1 MNHRVLALAILA
13 ISATLVACGAQAP
26 VGGDEA
32 GGVQGAAGREQ
43 ALGGMA
49 SLTAPIS
56 PAPPTAGAGLAMKA
70 VCIGNTGAGGNCTVP
85 GGAPLNTVA
94 LAVAALNKPAPTNVP
109 PTAGQVISFVP
120 ATQVD
125 WTDAQGPAVGL
136 FSVDNDL
143 RGLFGAETYQT
154 PFSYAGY
161 VLIPASASATTKS
174 FAVGSDDGFAMLIS
188 NGAQIFK
195 YANDGPRTFVTGGNA
210 TAISGTAP
218 ANVPVLQVT
227 FPANASAALYPI
239 ELVFYEQQ
247 GQEGVELSWADGAKT
262 TTPAA
267 GALNGFALVPTASL
281 YAPDIRASL
290 FAINTDAAAG
300 PVTAGTHLTYTTQ
313 ISNRGAI
320 PSGALTYT
328 MVFPTTLNY
337 VANNSGC
344 TATTTAGITTLN
356 CNVAAIA
363 VGSAT
368 TITFTT
374 TLGNGV
380 APGGDA
386 GTSIID
392 LQGVVWGAATSTDLT
407 AQMGDT
413 AQIYVLTDDP
423 GAQAPLSTTDTGN
436 APSSFAGTTGLV
448 DDDATRI
455 TAGAALTQP
464 PAITAPTSPASSL
477 ARIVVSGTSTF
488 TAGQLVQVAVTG
500 GPNNS
505 ITKSCTATVTSGGA
519 WACTSTTYPDGSYIA
534 VAAVVNGA
542 GQTGQSSTPYSFV
555 VSPPPTPLLTTPAS
569 GAVVRNSQVFLA
581 GTSTAPAGTSMLV
594 TVTDSTN
601 TQHTCTASVESDGSW
616 VCAETL
622 PDGGYSWTASI
633 PELAGTK
640 GPSAAA
646 QTFTVNSSGLPAP
659 TIAQT
664 SPSPTPQKQPP
675 LSGTVNASDAGVGY
689 KLVVYDGNTIVC
701 TIPSVATTWSC
712 TPTALPD
719 GQHVLA
725 AVVFDG
731 AGNSSPASNP
741 DAFIVDSRA
750 PAAPALAQV
759 ATPTTATK
767 PVISG
772 TGEPG
777 DNVTVT
783 SSAPGTAT
791 ICTAIVSSNGSWSC
805 QPTSNLNNTTYT
817 VTAKQTDAAGNVSPA
832 SPSMTFTVD
841 NTAPNKPTIAQ
852 PASPTKSNTPILTG
866 TADAGTTLTVRDQTG
881 RVVCTVASVPANGNW
896 TCNSL
901 ALPDGS
907 DTLTATSTGAA
918 GNATASNPVAVV
930 VDTIAPAA
938 PVLAQNASPTA
949 NTTPTFS
956 GTGESGTTVTVTV
969 TGGSLNG
976 SVVCVT
982 AVVNGVFSC
991 GSTVSLPGA
1000 PQAYV
1005 ATASAKDSAGNL
1017 SPASN
1022 NDPFTVDTRVPVAPA
1037 INPLPTLPGGNPNT
1051 TDQSQPK
1058 FTGTGTPGDLV
1069 SVEVQPG
1076 GAILC
1081 SAIVQMDGTWSCVTQ
1096 ASAAINGNPATQVT
1110 VAAVQESPAGV
1121 FGANSPQYT
1130 FTVATG
1136 IPTTPTINLL
1146 PANSNTAT
1154 PTISGSA
1161 DAGSDLTV
1169 RDESGRVICVV
1180 NPVPSTG
1187 TWSCTPQVP
1196 LHEGQN
1202 TLTATSVGPSGLT
1215 STPSS
1220 TVTTS
1225 VDTLAPQPPV
1235 IAQTKSPTSNTT
1247 PTFTGTAEPG
1257 STVKIYDGSNPT
1269 PIATCMAASDG
1280 SYSCVTNAAT
1290 PLTGA
1295 PSTHSVQ
1302 ATATDAAGN
1311 VSELSNLD
1319 SLVVDTTKPGAPT
1332 LNPLPTPTGAT
1343 AGNTNVTQPTFTG
1356 TGTPGDTVTVSS
1368 TSPTAQTLCT
1378 AVVKNDGTYSCQST
1392 QTLSGD
1398 PATQYTFTASQ
1409 TSPAGVPSAPS
1420 APVSETI
1427 STATPNTPTLT
1438 VPAHPVNTQD
1448 VPLSGAGTA
1457 GDTIAVLDPTGQIV
1471 CTATVKADGTWTCT
1485 TTALPEG
1492 TTKLTAVDVSKSG
1505 VPSAPS
1511 APGSV
1516 TVITYGPLAP
1526 TLAQTAS
1533 PTNNSKPTFSGKA
1546 QPGSSVVVSEGSLV
1560 LCTTT
1565 ADASGNYSCKSGTML
1580 ADGFNQVTATAT
1592 DSAGNVSASS
1602 NTDSFIVDTSTPAA
1616 PVISVGPAQNGGQP
1630 GVTTNPYPVI
1640 SGTGTPGDTV
1650 SVTSNGTTL
1659 CTALVNPDG
1668 TWSCASTVSLPGNP
1682 STTYPLSATQTSPAG
1697 NTSGPGTG
1705 SIIVDTTATAV
1716 PTLDQPTSPTRN
1728 REPALTGTGVPGDK
1742 IQVYS
1747 GTTVLCIATV
1757 TATGSWTCS
1766 PSMELADGSYLL
1778 VAVQTGPAGTTSGSS
1793 TTRDLVVN
1801 GSSLPAPT
1809 FDQPTSP
1816 TANNEPSLSGT
1827 AEAGAT
1833 VTVTDLTTGALIC
1846 TAIANNAGIWTCQ
1859 PATPLSSG
1867 THTFTA
1873 TATDSLGNTSP
1884 ASAPRTVVVASPG
1897 DAPDVAITAPADAS
1911 QLTTSR
1917 PQITGTSTP
1926 GSTVAVT
1933 IDGVTYQAQTSAGGT
1948 WVFTPTAD
1956 LGAGTHTVS
1965 AMATNPLGMHSP
1977 VATTRFLVYATYLA
1991 RGGCASGGVPSPV
2004 LALLALLALIR
2015 FRRRSTAAPVSLLQ
2029 GMKTAALAAIVGIA
2043 TISSAARAQSSF
2055 NLETFRPAAGGDGY
2069 AGVEGARPANDDDK
2083 VGKIDVKLWLD
2094 GTNKPLTVILTD
2106 GSKHALVRQRY
2117 DGWISAQFHLNGPL
2131 SLSAQIPMLF
2141 AQHGDLSYLPPAAR
2155 GPSSFGAS
2163 IGDVRITPRLSIFRQ
2178 ESVGVDLA
2186 AQASLELPTGQTDS
2200 LSSDGRV
2207 NGEFLGSIGHRI
2219 YLAGPDSIEILGNV
2233 YARLRPPREILDV
2246 KVGST
2251 AGLRAAIG
2259 YYFGADKRIVPQ
2271 RVFGELDAQS
2281 YLRAGFTSG
2290 SAPAEWRVGATWCVT
2305 RLGFTIDAA
2314 VGTGIGNG
2322 VGAPSA
2328 RGLIGLGYSPGSC
2341 RLTDRDGDGVP
2352 DRDDKCVNTPGVPE
2366 QQGCPALADRDH
2378 DGVPDTEDACP
2389 DEAGLKENR
2398 GCPANHDRD
2407 GDGVPDMIDRCP
2419 EVPGPRSNSGCP
2431 EVQQPLV
2438 CAPTEPIKPA
2448 ELPLAPLVEAPVL
2461 PPPLPP
2467 DRDHDGVPDDVDN
2480 CPDEAGPADNHGCPA
2495 AQKQLVVIN
2504 GAKIDILEKV
2514 FFATNK
2520 SVIDPRSFDLLN
2532 QVARVLNGHPDLV
2545 KIEVQGHTDNVGDAK
2560 KNLRLSQDRAEAVVQ
2575 YLVGNKVKF
2584 DRLKGKGYGSTQP
2597 VVANTSKAAREKNR
2611 RVEFHVIET
2620 KAHSIEAEVKPAAP

>member
-1 MNHRVLALAILA
+1 MNRRLIALASLAL
-13 ISATLVACGAQAP
+13 SATLVACGAQALA
-26 VGGDEA
+26 GGDEA
-32 GGVQGAAGREQ
+32 GGVEGAAGREQ

-56 PAPPTAGAGLAMKA
+56 PAPATAGAGLAMKA
-70 VCIGNTGAGGNCTVP
+70 VCIGNTGAGGTCTVP
-85 GGAPLNTVA
+85 GGNSLNTVA

-109 PTAGQVISFVP
+109 ATAAQVISFVP

-125 WTDAQGPAVGL
+125 WTDAQGGANGI

-143 RGLFGAETYQT
+143 RGLFGAETYQI
-154 PFSYAGY
+154 PYSYAGY
-161 VLIPASASATTKS
+161 VLIPASATATTKS

-188 NGAQIFK
+188 NGTQIFK
-195 YANDGPRTFVTGGNA
+195 YANDGPRGFATGG
-210 TAISGTAP
+210 TPSAINGAAP
-218 ANVPVLQVT
+218 PAGSTLQVT
-227 FPANASAALYPI
+227 FPINANAALYPI
-239 ELVFYEQQ
+239 ELVFYEQL
-247 GQEGVELSWADGAKT
+247 GQEGVELSWADGAKAT
-262 TTPAA
+262 APLS
-267 GALNGFALVPTASL
+267 GALNGFALIPTANL

-290 FAINTDAAAG
+290 YATNTDAAAG
-300 PVTAGTHLTYTTQ
+300 PVAAGTHLTYTTQ
-313 ISNRGAI
+313 ISNRGSI

-328 MVFPTTLNY
+328 VVFPTTLNY
-337 VANNSGC
+337 VANTSGC
-344 TATTTAGITTLN
+344 TSTATGGITTLT
-356 CNVAAIA
+356 CSIAAIA
-363 VGSAT
+363 AGGTT

-374 TLGNGV
+374 TVANGV
-380 APGGDA
+380 ASGGDA
-386 GTSIID
+386 GTSILD
-392 LQGVVWGAATSTDLT
+392 LQGVVSGAATSTDLT

-423 GAQAPLSTTDTGN
+423 GAPAPLSTTDTGN
-436 APSSFAGTTGLV
+436 SPASFAGTPGLV
-448 DDDATRI
+448 DDDATRV
-455 TAGAALTQP
+455 TAGAALVQP
-464 PAITAPTSPASSL
+464 PVVNAPASPASSL
-477 ARIVVSGTSTF
+477 VRIVVSGTSTF
-488 TAGQLVQVAVTG
+488 TAGQLVQVTVTG

-505 ITKSCTATVTSGGA
+505 ITKTCTATVTSGGA
-519 WACTSTTYPDGSYIA
+519 WACPSATYPDGTYMA
-534 VAAVVNGA
+534 VAAVANVA
-542 GQTGQSSTPYSFV
+542 GQTGQPSAPYTFV
-555 VSPPPTPLLTTPAS
+555 VSPPPAPVLTTPAN

-581 GTSTAPAGTSMLV
+581 GTSSAPPGTSVLV

-601 TQHTCTASVESDGSW
+601 TQRTCTAAVQSDGSW

-622 PDGGYSWTASI
+622 PDGGYSWTAAI
-633 PELAGTK
+633 PELAGAI

-664 SPSPTPQKQPP
+664 SPSPTPQRQPM
-675 LSGTVNASDAGVGY
+675 LSGTVNASDAGAGY
-689 KLVVYDGNTIVC
+689 KLVVYDGNTAVC

-712 TPTALPD
+712 TPSALAD
-719 GQHVLA
+719 GSHVLT
-725 AVVFDG
+725 AVIFDS

-741 DAFIVDSRA
+741 DAFLVDATA
-750 PAAPALAQV
+750 PAAPTLAQV
-759 ATPTTATK
+759 PTPGAATR

-772 TGEPG
+772 TGEAG
-777 DNVTVT
+777 DTVTVT

-791 ICTAIVSSNGSWSC
+791 ICTAVVSSNGSWSC
-805 QPTSNLNNTTYT
+805 QPASNLSNTTYT
-817 VTAKQTDAAGNVSPA
+817 VSAKQTDAAGNVSPA
-832 SPSMTFTVD
+832 SPSMTFSVD
-841 NTAPNKPTIAQ
+841 NVAPGQPTLAQ
-852 PASPTKSNTPILTG
+852 PTSPTQTNTPTLMG
-866 TADAGTTLTVRDQTG
+866 TAEAGSTITVRDQTG
-881 RVVCTVASVPANGNW
+881 RIVCTVATVPANGNW
-896 TCNSL
+896 SCTSA
-901 ALPDGS
+901 ALPDGTN
-907 DTLTATSTGAA
+907 TLTATATDSA
-918 GNATASNPVAVV
+918 GNATASNPVKVL

-938 PVLAQNASPTA
+938 PVLAQNDTPTA
-949 NTTPTFS
+949 NTTPTFR
-956 GTGESGTTVTVTV
+956 GTGESGATVTVTV
-969 TGGSLNG
+969 TGGSFNG
-976 SVVCVT
+976 AVVCT
-982 AVVNGVFSC
+982 TTVVNGAFSC

-1005 ATASAKDSAGNL
+1005 ATATEKDSAGNV

-1022 NDPFTVDTRVPVAPA
+1022 NDSFTVDTRVPVAPA

-1051 TDQSQPK
+1051 TDQPQPK

-1081 SAIVQMDGTWSCVTQ
+1081 SAIVQADGTWSCVTQ

-1130 FTVATG
+1130 FTVAT
-1136 IPTTPTINLL
+1136 
-1146 PANSNTAT
+1146 ANSAT
-1154 PTISGSA
+1154 PTLSGTA
-1161 DAGSDLTV
+1161 AAGSVLTV

-1180 NPVPSTG
+1180 NPVPATG
-1187 TWSCTPQVP
+1187 SWSCTPQVP

-1202 TLTATSVGPSGLT
+1202 TLSATSVGPSGLT
-1215 STPSS
+1215 SAPST
-1220 TVTTS
+1220 TVTTK
-1225 VDTLAPQPPV
+1225 VDTLAPLPPA
-1235 IAQTKSPTSNTT
+1235 IAQTPSPTANTT
-1247 PTFTGTAEPG
+1247 PTFTGTAEAG
-1257 STVKIYDGSNPT
+1257 STVKIYDGANPT
-1269 PIATCMAASDG
+1269 PIATCTAASDG
-1280 SYSCVTNAAT
+1280 TYSCATNAAT
-1290 PLTGA
+1290 PLTGS

-1311 VSELSNLD
+1311 VSQLSNLD
-1319 SLVVDTTKPGAPT
+1319 SFVVDTTKPGAPT

-1368 TSPTAQTLCT
+1368 TSPSAQTLCT

-1409 TSPAGVPSAPS
+1409 TTPAGVPGAPS
-1420 APVSETI
+1420 APISETI

-1448 VPLSGAGTA
+1448 VPLSGTGTP

-1471 CTATVKADGTWTCT
+1471 CTAAVKADGTWTCT

-1533 PTNNSKPTFSGKA
+1533 PTNNSKPTFTGKA
-1546 QPGSSVVVSEGSLV
+1546 QPGSSVTVTEGSLV

-1565 ADASGNYSCKSGTML
+1565 ADANGDYSCASGTVL
-1580 ADGFNQVTATAT
+1580 ADGLNQVTATAT
-1592 DSAGNVSASS
+1592 DSAGNVSATS

-1616 PVISVGPAQNGGQP
+1616 PVISVSPAQNGGKP

-1640 SGTGTPGDTV
+1640 SGTGTAGDTV
-1650 SVTSNGTTL
+1650 TVTSNGTTL
-1659 CTALVNPDG
+1659 CTALVTTAG
-1668 TWSCASTVSLPGNP
+1668 TWSCTSTVSLPGNP
-1682 STTYPLSATQTSPAG
+1682 ATPYPLSATQTSPAG

-1705 SIIVDTTATAV
+1705 MIIVDTTATAV
-1716 PTLDQPTSPTRN
+1716 PTLDQPTSPTRD
-1728 REPALTGTGVPGDK
+1728 RQPALTGTGVPGDT

-1747 GTTVLCIATV
+1747 GATVLCTATV
-1757 TATGSWTCS
+1757 TPAGSWTCS
-1766 PSMELADGSYLL
+1766 PSTPLADGSYLL

-1816 TANNEPSLSGT
+1816 TANNEPTLSGT

-1833 VTVTDLTTGALIC
+1833 VTVTDSTTGALIC
-1846 TAIANNAGIWTCQ
+1846 TAIANNAGIWTCR
-1859 PATPLSSG
+1859 PTAPLSSG
-1867 THTFTA
+1867 PHTFTA
-1873 TATDSLGNTSP
+1873 TATDALGNTSP
-1884 ASAPRTVVVASPG
+1884 ASAPRTVVVTSPG
-1897 DAPDVAITAPADAS
+1897 GAPDVAITAPADAS

-1933 IDGVTYQAQTSAGGT
+1933 IDGVTYQAQTSADGT

-1956 LGAGTHTVS
+1956 LGAGTHTVT
-1965 AMATNPLGMHSP
+1965 AMSTNSLGMHSP
-1977 VATTRFLVYATYLA
+1977 VATSSFLVYATYLA

-2004 LALLALLALIR
+2004 LALLALMALIR

-2043 TISSAARAQSSF
+2043 TISPAARAQSSF

-2069 AGVEGARPANDDDK
+2069 VGVEGARPPNDDDK

-2117 DGWISAQFHLNGPL
+2117 DGWLSAQFHLNGPL

-2178 ESVGVDLA
+2178 ENVGIDLA
-2186 AQASLELPTGQTDS
+2186 AQASIELPTGQTDS

-2219 YLAGPDSIEILGNV
+2219 YLAGPDSVEILGNI

-2259 YYFGADKRIVPQ
+2259 YYFGADKGIVPQ

-2407 GDGVPDMIDRCP
+2407 GDGVPDVIDRCP
-2419 EVPGPRSNSGCP
+2419 EVPGPQSNSGCP
-2431 EVQQPLV
+2431 EVQKPLV
-2438 CAPTEPIKPA
+2438 CAPTEPIKQA

-2461 PPPLPP
+2461 LPTPPPP
-2467 DRDHDGVPDDVDN
+2467 DRDHDGVPDDIDN

-2520 SVIDPRSFDLLN
+2520 SVIDPRSFILLN
-2532 QVARVLNGHPDLV
+2532 QVAQVLNGHPDLV

-2575 YLVGNKVKF
+2575 YLVAKKVKF

-2597 VVANTSKAAREKNR
+2597 VVPNTSKASREKNR
-2611 RVEFHVIET
+2611 RVEFHVLET